1 MKIIPLLLVSLIAA
15 RAALAHPGHESLT
28 TVPAPAAAA
37 EVSIAVEGEK
47 RVIRANGLPDH
58 ATGKFPGKGNPN
70 RIAPQRYNYT
80 VPAAP
85 QSAAKTTPLNMSP
98 FGIAVNGVIFDPSAN
113 EWWKDDRSTGWQY
126 EALGGGPDLGIDTE
140 HAHVQPNGAYHY
152 HGMPTA
158 LLARLTG
165 GKDQMVLVGW
175 AADGFP
181 IYGPWIPTDA
191 NDLNSALKRAQASYH
206 VKAGNRPD
214 GPGGAHDGK
223 FGKDWEYVAGTGD
236 LDECNGRFGKTP
248 EFPAGTYYYVVTD
261 GYPFVS
267 RLWRGTPDASF
278 IRRGPPPG
286 GGPDGGKGKKQK
298 RAP

>member
-1 MKIIPLLLVSLIAA
+1 MKIIAA
-15 RAALAHPGHESLT
+15 LFVLRVTTSVALAHPGHESLA

-37 EVSIAVEGEK
+37 AVSITVEGAK

-70 RIAPQRYNYT
+70 RIAPQRYDYT

-85 QSAAKTTPLNMSP
+85 QPAAKPTPLNMSP
-98 FGIAVNGVIFDPSAN
+98 FGIAVNGVVFDPSAD
-113 EWWKDDRSTGWQY
+113 EWWKRDRSTGWQY
-126 EALGGGPDLGIDTE
+126 EALGGGPDLGIDSE

-152 HGMPTA
+152 HGMPPA
-158 LLARLTG
+158 LLARLSG
-165 GKDQMVLVGW
+165 GKNPMVLVGW

-191 NDLNSALKRAQASYH
+191 HDVNSALKRAMPSYR
-206 VKAGNRPD
+206 VKAGDRPA
-214 GPGGAHDGK
+214 GPGGVHDGK
-223 FGKDWEYVAGTGD
+223 FGQDWEYVAGSGD
-236 LDECNGRFGKTP
+236 LDECNGRVGQTP
-248 EFPAGTYYYVVTD
+248 EFPEGTYYYVLTD
-261 GYPFVS
+261 DYPFVS